1 MAWWKE
7 KSSFNSIHTDKIY
20 FKMST
25 EVEFSISTDKVWK
38 HRPKT
43 HGLNMSS
50 NWRREGVTNSFDKD
64 DLRLR
69 VGECIVSRPC
79 IKRGAK

>member
-1 MAWWKE
+1 
-7 KSSFNSIHTDKIY
+7 
-20 FKMST
+20 MST
-25 EVEFSISTDKVWK
+25 DVEFSISTDKVWK

-50 NWRREGVTNSFDKD
+50 NWRREGVTSRFDKD

-69 VGECIVSRPC
+69 VGQYIVSRPC
-79 IKRGAK
+79 VKRGLSNEELYRSITDYWTD